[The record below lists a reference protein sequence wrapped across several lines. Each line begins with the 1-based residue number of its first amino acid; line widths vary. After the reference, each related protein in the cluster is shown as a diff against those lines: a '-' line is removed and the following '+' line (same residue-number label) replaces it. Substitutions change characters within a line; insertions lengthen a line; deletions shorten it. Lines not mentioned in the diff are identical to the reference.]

1 VKEISA
7 GGGITGGSEAEW
19 PENVRAHTYTQTQT
33 HNHGLV
39 WRIHCGVE
47 VTVSSTNK
55 QHALASK
62 DPYLVLLRPNSTP
75 HWEPDPVSAVWRGQ
89 TTGGQNGPQA
99 GTR

>member
-1 VKEISA
+1 MARERPS
-7 GGGITGGSEAEW
+7 TYL
-19 PENVRAHTYTQTQT
+19 HTNTNTQPR
-33 HNHGLV
+33 GFG